1 VVEPVA
7 VTRRSRVRDATVAEI
22 KATARTLLVAE
33 GPEALTLR
41 AIARAMGMTAPALYR
56 YFDSHEALVG
66 ACCMDLLD
74 EITETL
80 ERARDAVGTDDP
92 VGRLTAACRA
102 FRDWSLTHRREF
114 QLVFQRLSCPML
126 DDRSC
131 TRADPHPLTGD
142 YVWTPQMNRFGW
154 RALLGCEPGSDEV
167 PA

>member
-1 VVEPVA
+1 VVVEPVA

-92 VGRLTAACRA
+92 VGRLCATGRPAGAAAPTAIPPAPA
-102 FRDWSLTHRREF
+102 
-114 QLVFQRLSCPML
+114 V
-126 DDRSC
+126 DRSRWPC
-131 TRADPHPLTGD
+131 LRVPVWDIDPVDGGAWMMVSVVAPD
-142 YVWTPQMNRFGW
+142 
-154 RALLGCEPGSDEV
+154 A
-167 PA
+167 PAGTFCGA